1 MKNYLT
7 KFRDIFCTRADAEK
21 IDFQKRARIIYNQI
35 AGNILRKSGIMAG
48 NLLWGLKY
56 NKIRN

>member
-48 NLLWGLKY
+48 NLL
-56 NKIRN
+56 